1 MGAATTDESK
11 FMHRHSHVRE
21 FFCGGTAAAINI
33 VLTFIPNK
41 IMFRQQLYGTSTI
54 DAWAS
59 IREDGWIRLYRG
71 VGPPLLQAAVSKSI
85 MFGLYTSYLD
95 RLRENFGE
103 SIGGLDTSHFAAVLS
118 GTSEAMLTPFERV
131 QTLLQTTKF
140 NAEFNSMSDVF
151 VRINAVSF
159 RENYRGL
166 TAILMRN
173 APSNA
178 IFFGMREHV
187 REMLPATTTSSAT
200 VAVDFASGAMLGA
213 FLSTL
218 FFPLNGTSLDD
229 QDTIAQPILVAKTR
243 MQSVYGPHERY
254 ISVVEALKLT
264 YHERGSSWA
273 RVYRGV
279 HINFARSL
287 VTWGIINSAYEK
299 LMILTE

>member
-1 MGAATTDESK
+1 
-11 FMHRHSHVRE
+11 
-21 FFCGGTAAAINI
+21 
-33 VLTFIPNK
+33 
-41 IMFRQQLYGTSTI
+41 
-54 DAWAS
+54 
-59 IREDGWIRLYRG
+59 
-71 VGPPLLQAAVSKSI
+71 
-85 MFGLYTSYLD
+85 
-95 RLRENFGE
+95 
-103 SIGGLDTSHFAAVLS
+103 
-118 GTSEAMLTPFERV
+118 
-131 QTLLQTTKF
+131 
-140 NAEFNSMSDVF
+140 MSDVF

-173 APSNA
+173 APSNV
-178 IFFGMREHV
+178 IFFGLREHV
-187 REMLPATTTSSAT
+187 REMLPVTTTSSAT

-218 FFPLNGTSLDD
+218 FFPLN
-229 QDTIAQPILVAKTR
+229 VAKTR

-254 ISVVEALKLT
+254 IGVAEALKLT
-264 YHERGSSWA
+264 YHERGCSWA